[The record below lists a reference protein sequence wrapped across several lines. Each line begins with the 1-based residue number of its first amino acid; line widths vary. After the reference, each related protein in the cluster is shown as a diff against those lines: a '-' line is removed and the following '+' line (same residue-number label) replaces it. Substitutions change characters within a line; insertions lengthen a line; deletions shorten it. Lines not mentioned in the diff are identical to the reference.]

1 MIVVTAA
8 IIEDKDR
15 ILIARREAGKHL
27 AGYWEFPGGKI
38 EKNET
43 PEQCLIRE
51 IKEEFLVELEVKEF
65 IGESVFNYPE
75 KDVKLLGYR
84 CIIKNGVLSPQDH
97 DKIEWITFQ
106 EITNFKMA
114 PADIPLIEFYGQK
127 RNH

>member
-8 IIEDKDR
+8 ILEDKNR
-15 ILIARREAGKHL
+15 IMIARRKANRHL

-38 EKNET
+38 EQNET

-51 IKEEFLVELEVKEF
+51 IKEEFLVDIEVKEF
-65 IGESVFNYPE
+65 VGESIFNYPGKE
-75 KDVKLLGYR
+75 VKLLGYR
-84 CIIKNGVLSPQDH
+84 CVIKSGELLPQDH
-97 DKIEWITFQ
+97 DKIEWVTFQ

-114 PADIPLIEFYGQK
+114 PADIPLIEFYDQK

>member
-84 CIIKNGVLSPQDH
+84 CIIKNGVLSLQDH